1 MENEDL
7 KIYKDGKLWLR
18 YAYWKPGEIEPRTQ
32 LAWPHNIRFDIS
44 PPIEDGI
51 PSLIVIQWYPD
62 GSVKCVYPPK
72 YANGEFAVPPWAK
85 KK

>member
-1 MENEDL
+1 
-7 KIYKDGKLWLR
+7 
-18 YAYWKPGEIEPRTQ
+18 